1 LGTLGKCNKIGNS
14 ALVFYLRGLYYKW
27 KFPFYYYISAG
38 PIVKEKLKQIVEGV
52 IEKLLSISIK
62 PRAIVCDQGSNNRGA
77 FALLGTNKERPYFFV
92 NNSKIYTL
100 YDVPHLTK
108 SVRNNLMNP
117 KIIFFVENKKI
128 SWDDIRQVYEID
140 KKSNTTRALNKISDI
155 HLNPNAFQ
163 KMRVKYATQIFSH
176 TMSSALYTAVQL
188 KQITTDSATD
198 TAKFIENMNNIF
210 DALNSRHFLD
220 RNKNKR
226 LLSLFNKNPEDIL
239 KEGKKVISKHKT
251 YVAKFKTKV

>member
-92 NNSKIYTL
+92 KNSKIYTL

-128 SWDDIRQVYEID
+128 
-140 KKSNTTRALNKISDI
+140 
-155 HLNPNAFQ
+155 
-163 KMRVKYATQIFSH
+163 RVTILANLQFFRVNSH
-176 TMSSALYTAVQL
+176 TTN
-188 KQITTDSATD
+188 
-198 TAKFIENMNNIF
+198 FF
-210 DALNSRHFLD
+210 
-220 RNKNKR
+220 
-226 LLSLFNKNPEDIL
+226 
-239 KEGKKVISKHKT
+239 SKL
-251 YVAKFKTKV
+251 

>member
-1 LGTLGKCNKIGNS
+1 LLKI
-14 ALVFYLRGLYYKW
+14 
-27 KFPFYYYISAG
+27 
-38 PIVKEKLKQIVEGV
+38 
-52 IEKLLSISIK
+52 
-62 PRAIVCDQGSNNRGA
+62 
-77 FALLGTNKERPYFFV
+77 
-92 NNSKIYTL
+92 
-100 YDVPHLTK
+100 
-108 SVRNNLMNP
+108 
-117 KIIFFVENKKI
+117 KKN